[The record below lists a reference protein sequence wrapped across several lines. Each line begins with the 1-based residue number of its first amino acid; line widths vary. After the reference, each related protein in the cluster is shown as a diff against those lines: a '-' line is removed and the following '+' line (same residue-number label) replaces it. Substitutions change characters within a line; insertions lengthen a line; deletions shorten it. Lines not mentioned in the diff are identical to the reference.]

1 MRVHAQGTTAFE
13 RGRASFHAGERPALG
28 LGEDALGWLS
38 ARHALFAV
46 DELLPWTL
54 PAKTEK
60 ERVIASGREL
70 VERLRSELRHF
81 QETRPGR
88 LHDEQLT
95 EALDLVNSWL
105 AELTG
110 QLRLPAPTAH
120 HALTYLVREF
130 GISET
135 ELGRDLIAFE
145 DAAAR
150 FRRSQPAK

>member
-1 MRVHAQGTTAFE
+1 MP
-13 RGRASFHAGERPALG
+13 PALP
-28 LGEDALGWLS
+28 LPKLNRSWIERRSLIVVNLS
-38 ARHALFAV
+38 C
-46 DELLPWTL
+46 
-54 PAKTEK
+54 
-60 ERVIASGREL
+60 ASGREL
-70 VERLRSELRHF
+70 LERLRSELRHF

-88 LHDEQLT
+88 LHDEQLA

-110 QLRLPAPTAH
+110 QLRQPVATAQQ
-120 HALTYLVREF
+120 ALTNLVREF

-150 FRRSQPAK
+150 FRRSQPAKY